1 MTTSERTPEDLL
13 AQESIRHLRARIEA
27 ADPAVLDLLFR
38 EARTHYGWSD
48 RPVPESTL
56 RAVYDLARWGPTSMN
71 QQPARYVFVRSA
83 NAKERLIPAM
93 MRSNRE
99 KVAAAPVTAIIAY
112 DETFYEK
119 LPRVS
124 PSSPR
129 ARDYFARE
137 PVKAAESALRNGT
150 LQAAYFI
157 IAVRAIGL
165 DTGPMSGFDQ
175 VRVDELFLA
184 GTGWRSNFLC
194 NLGYGDETMLRC
206 RLPRFDFDEVAH
218 II

>member
-13 AQESIRHLRARIEA
+13 AQEAVRHLRARVEA
-27 ADPAVLDLLFR
+27 ADPTALDLLLR

-83 NAKERLIPAM
+83 DAKERLIPAM
-93 MRSNRE
+93 MQSNRE

-112 DETFYEK
+112 DEAFYEK
-119 LPRVS
+119 LPQVY

-129 ARDYFARE
+129 VRDYFARE
-137 PVKAAESALRNGT
+137 PAKAAESALRNGT

-157 IAVRAIGL
+157 IAARAMGL

-175 VRVDELFLA
+175 AQVDELFLV

-194 NLGYGDETMLRC
+194 SLGFGDETKLRC
-206 RLPRFDFDEVAH
+206 RLPRLDFGEVVR
-218 II
+218 IV

>member
-13 AQESIRHLRARIEA
+13 AQEAIRHLRARVEA

-38 EARTHYGWSD
+38 EARTHNGWLD

-56 RAVYDLARWGPTSMN
+56 RAVYELARWGPTSMN
-71 QQPARYVFVRSA
+71 QQPARYVFVSSA
-83 NAKERLIPAM
+83 EAKERLIPTA

-112 DETFYEK
+112 DEAFYEK
-119 LPRVS
+119 LPQVC
-124 PSSPR
+124 PSSPG

-137 PVKAAESALRNGT
+137 PAQAIDSAFRNGT

-157 IAVRAIGL
+157 IAARAVGL

-175 VRVDELFLA
+175 ARVDELFLA

-194 NLGYGDETMLRC
+194 SLGYGDETKLRR
-206 RLPRFDFDEVAH
+206 RLPRLDFDEVGQ
-218 II
+218 IV

>member
-1 MTTSERTPEDLL
+1 MTTPERTPEDLL
-13 AQESIRHLRARIEA
+13 AQEAVRHLRARVEA

-83 NAKERLIPAM
+83 DAKERLIPAM

-99 KVAAAPVTAIIAY
+99 KVAAAPVTAIVAY
-112 DETFYEK
+112 DEVFYEK
-119 LPRVS
+119 LPRVY
-124 PSSPR
+124 PSSPGT
-129 ARDYFARE
+129 RDYFARE
-137 PVKAAESALRNGT
+137 PAKAAESALRNGT
-150 LQAAYFI
+150 LQAAYFMVAAR
-157 IAVRAIGL
+157 AVGL
-165 DTGPMSGFDQ
+165 DIGPMSGFDQ
-175 VRVDELFLA
+175 ARVDELFLA

-194 NLGYGDETMLRC
+194 NLGFGDETRLRR
-206 RLPRFDFDEVAH
+206 RLPRLDFGEIARIV
-218 II
+218 